1 MSLLVPLTAIDS
13 GRDTFQIVGSHG
25 PPRMS
30 EVNCTCPPTAIAEDS
45 MRRTFKASIAF
56 LLMVISIQAQS
67 TKRPLTL
74 DDLAKIRTVG
84 DPQVSPD
91 AKWVAYTVGAVDP
104 GQYHTLTTPSYQR
117 DRLERYVEWL
127 NKYLK

>member
-1 MSLLVPLTAIDS
+1 
-13 GRDTFQIVGSHG
+13 
-25 PPRMS
+25 MS

-45 MRRTFKASIAF
+45 MRGTFKASIAF

-91 AKWVAYTVGAVDP
+91 GKWVAYTVGAVDIEKDKRDTDIWMVSWD
-104 GQYHTLTTPSYQR
+104 GVDQVRLTSTADSSESSPRWSP
-117 DRLERYVEWL
+117 D
-127 NKYLK
+127 N